1 VAINKNTPQQPPPLT
16 STPSPA
22 AAYHPE
28 APPFDLTHPPD
39 PINDPP
45 HRRRFL
51 SIATAAV

>member
-1 VAINKNTPQQPPPLT
+1 M
-16 STPSPA
+16 PSPA